1 MVLKVYYQVM
11 LNFNQ
16 AFKETMDSMGLR
28 NKDLAEVSG
37 RSLNNI
43 SEIRNGKAHPTTKD
57 FAVLI
62 EDCEKLA
69 PGFTKEFN
77 RRLASK
83 SFEFSPE
90 ELVDCLDSS
99 QIAALMFALAARISG
114 SQLSERIVA

>member
-1 MVLKVYYQVM
+1 M

-16 AFKETMDSMGLR
+16 AFKETMDSMGVR

-37 RSLNNI
+37 RSLVNI
-43 SEIRNGKAHPTTKD
+43 SSIRNGKTYPTTKD
-57 FAVLI
+57 FAALI
-62 EDCEKLA
+62 SDCEKLA

-90 ELVDCLDSS
+90 ELVDCLDAS
-99 QIAALMFALAARISG
+99 QIAALMFALASRLSG
-114 SQLSERIVA
+114 SKRDEQIVA